1 MLDLAEVQGVSANA
15 DELKSCLDRSFDLIK
30 QFCGGDDTLK
40 KFISICTDGASA
52 NIGCNDS
59 LFTRLAEEHPH
70 LIPFWCIDH
79 PLELVIK
86 DSIGD
91 GLLHDIKE
99 CLLKLYYLY
108 NKSTKKL
115 QSLKELI
122 SELDGLLDLNDNPIG
137 DDGVAPIKA
146 CGTRWIGHLVNAL
159 QRAINKFGTYLK
171 DIENVAKTEKK
182 GHKKAELLGFI
193 SRWRDYR
200 HLLGMGFFL
209 HLLMPLKEHRKERKQ
224 KS

>member
-1 MLDLAEVQGVSANA
+1 ML
-15 DELKSCLDRSFDLIK
+15 K
-30 QFCGGDDTLK
+30 T
-40 KFISICTDGASA
+40 FISICTDGASA

-59 LFTRLAEEHPH
+59 LVTRLAEEHPD
-70 LIPFWCIDH
+70 LIPFWCIVH
-79 PLELVIK
+79 QLELAIK

-115 QSLKELI
+115 RSLKELI
-122 SELDGLLDLNDNPIG
+122 SELDGLSDLNDNTIG

-146 CGTRWIGHLVNAL
+146 CGTKWIGHLVNAL
-159 QRAINKFGTYLK
+159 QRAINKFGIYLK
-171 DIENVAKTEKK
+171 DIENLAKTEKK
-182 GHKKAELLGFI
+182 ANKKAELLGFI

-200 HLLGMGFFL
+200 QCARVRVPLSIAPFNLYLFNLVINIWKFFMFFYQVL
-209 HLLMPLKEHRKERKQ
+209 TLTSTLFTRVK
-224 KS
+224 